1 MDSAVVSEPSLQE
14 KAFEIR
20 QLHFDNAVKFYAPGL
35 KRFET
40 SEFQQSNPE
49 AFQSISVTGGA
60 CALNCDHC
68 DKKIIEPMIP
78 LDYKAGLYEMCK
90 KLKANGTKTVLVSGG
105 SMKNG
110 QVPFMKHI
118 NDIKRVKQELGMK
131 IMMHTGVVD
140 EAMAKGLKD
149 AGVDG
154 VALDIIG
161 TQETIKEVY
170 HMDATVEDFDR
181 SMKLLTDYGLS
192 IRPHIILGLHY
203 GKFLGEYAA
212 LDLIKKYDVGA
223 LILVILVPMHDTPMQ
238 DETPPPTE
246 DVERFFQKARI
257 EMPEAKILVGCARP
271 GGEYK
276 EIVDKAAIDAGLNG
290 IAYPAEGIIEYAR
303 TKGLNPEFFED
314 ACSCGVDI

>member
-1 MDSAVVSEPSLQE
+1 MDSTVANEPSLE
-14 KAFEIR
+14 VKAFEVR
-20 QLHFDNAVKFYAPGL
+20 KLHFDNAIQYYAPGL

-40 SEFQQSNPE
+40 SEFKQSNPE
-49 AFQSISVTGGA
+49 IFQSISVTGSA

-78 LDYKAGLYEMCK
+78 VNNKEGLFELCR
-90 KLKANGTKTVLVSGG
+90 KLKEKGTETVLVSGG

-118 NDIKRVKQELGMK
+118 EDIKRVREELGMK

-161 TQETIKEVY
+161 AQETIKDVY
-170 HMDATVEDFDR
+170 HMDASVEDFDQ

-192 IRPHIILGLHY
+192 IRPHIILGLHF

-212 LDLIKKYDVGA
+212 LDLIKKYNIGA

-238 DETPPPTE
+238 NEKPPSTEEVET
-246 DVERFFQKARI
+246 FFQKARI
-257 EMPEAKILVGCARP
+257 AMPDTKILIGCARP

-290 IAYPAEGIIEYAR
+290 IAYPAEGIIEYSR
-303 TKGLNPEFFED
+303 TKGLNPEFYEH